1 MLLRDATRGL
11 FDKSLDGGSLVF
23 RVETNGPALTARATL
38 YGAGEA
44 RCATEAS
51 APIEKCY
58 AGPAIGVVVAGTFD
72 YRGRLGRT
80 RATPG
85 AILLGNAG
93 EPFECRHLDA
103 GGNRRSVIALHPDLL
118 AEVANDC
125 GLDDAAFAIS
135 ALAPSRETAPL
146 YGAVR
151 RAAGG
156 LRLDDED
163 VIDLA
168 AAALTLGRRER
179 TSGSTKAERR
189 RILDV
194 VRHLDTAYAEPC
206 GLDAL
211 AAMGQVSRFHFIRLF
226 RAVTG
231 ESPRQ
236 YLIGARLRAA
246 ADRLTDTAEPIT
258 HIAFDIG
265 FNDISHFNA
274 TFRRAFGLSPTA
286 WRRTA

>member
-1 MLLRDATRGL
+1 M
-11 FDKSLDGGSLVF
+11 F
-23 RVETNGPALTARATL
+23 RVESHGPALPARSPL

-44 RCATEAS
+44 RCATDARS
-51 APIEKCY
+51 PIEKCY
-58 AGPAIGVVVAGTFD
+58 AGPVIGVVVAGAFD
-72 YRGRLGRT
+72 YAGRHGRA

-93 EPFECRHLDA
+93 EAFDCRHLDG
-103 GGNRRSVIALHPDLL
+103 GGNRRAVIALDAGLM

-125 GLDDAAFAIS
+125 GLDDADFAVS

-156 LRLDDED
+156 LRLGEEE

-168 AAALTLGRRER
+168 ARALTLGRR
-179 TSGSTKAERR
+179 TCSAPPTAVERR
-189 RILDV
+189 RIREV
-194 VRHLDTAYAEPC
+194 VRHLDVAYAEPC
-206 GLDAL
+206 GLESL

-258 HIAFDIG
+258 RIAFDIG

-286 WRRTA
+286 WRKTA

>member
-1 MLLRDATRGL
+1 M
-11 FDKSLDGGSLVF
+11 F
-23 RVETNGPALTARATL
+23 RVETHGPALPARARL

-44 RCATEAS
+44 RCATDAA

-72 YRGRLGRT
+72 YAARQGRLQ
-80 RATPG
+80 AAPG
-85 AILLGNAG
+85 AVLLGNAG
-93 EPFECRHLDA
+93 ETFECRHLDA
-103 GGNRRSVIALHPDLL
+103 GGNRRAVIVLAPDLL

-125 GLDDAAFAIS
+125 GLDDADFAVA
-135 ALAPSRETAPL
+135 ALSPSREAAPL

-156 LRLDDED
+156 LRLDEEG

-168 AAALTLGRRER
+168 ARALTLGRRSR
-179 TSGSTKAERR
+179 DAVVGRADRG

-194 VRHLDTAYAEPC
+194 VRHLDTAYDEPC

-211 AAMGQVSRFHFIRLF
+211 AAMSQFSRFHFIRLF

-236 YLIGARLRAA
+236 YLIGVRLRAA
-246 ADRLTDTAEPIT
+246 ADRLADTAEPVT
-258 HIAFDIG
+258 QIALEVG

-274 TFRRAFGLSPTA
+274 TFRQAFGLSPTA
-286 WRRTA
+286 WRRSA

>member
-1 MLLRDATRGL
+1 M
-11 FDKSLDGGSLVF
+11 F
-23 RVETNGPALTARATL
+23 RVEINGPVLSARAPL

-58 AGPAIGVVVAGTFD
+58 AGPVIGVVVAGTFD
-72 YRGRLGRT
+72 YGGRQGRI

-93 EPFECRHLDA
+93 EIFECRHLDA
-103 GGNRRSVIALHPDLL
+103 SGNRRSVIALHPDLL
-118 AEVANDC
+118 AGVANDR
-125 GLDDAAFAIS
+125 GLDDADFAIS

-156 LRLDDED
+156 SRLDDED
-163 VIDLA
+163 LIDLA
-168 AAALTLGRRER
+168 ARALTLGRRTR
-179 TSGSTKAERR
+179 DAAPAPAERR
-189 RILDV
+189 RIRDV
-194 VRHLDTAYAEPC
+194 VQHLDTAYAEPC
-206 GLDAL
+206 DLDAL
-211 AAMGQVSRFHFIRLF
+211 AAMGQVSRYHFIRLF

-258 HIAFDIG
+258 RIALDIG

-274 TFRRAFGLSPTA
+274 TFRRAFGRSPRA
-286 WRRTA
+286 WRRSA

>member
-1 MLLRDATRGL
+1 M
-11 FDKSLDGGSLVF
+11 F
-23 RVETNGPALTARATL
+23 RVETHGPALPARSSL

-44 RCATEAS
+44 RCATRDPTA
-51 APIEKCY
+51 IEKCY
-58 AGPAIGVVVAGTFD
+58 AGPVIGVVVAGTFD
-72 YRGRLGRT
+72 YAGRHGRA

-85 AILLGNAG
+85 AILMGNAG
-93 EPFECRHLDA
+93 ESFDCRHLDA
-103 GGNRRSVIALHPDLL
+103 GGNRRAVIALHPDLL
-118 AEVANDC
+118 SEVANDC
-125 GLDDAAFAIS
+125 GLDDADFAVS
-135 ALAPSRETAPL
+135 TLAPSRETAPL

-156 LRLDDED
+156 LRLDEEG

-168 AAALTLGRRER
+168 ASALTLGRRTR
-179 TSGSTKAERR
+179 PVATSEAERR
-189 RILDV
+189 RIRDV
-194 VRHLDTAYAEPC
+194 VRHLDVAYAEPC
-206 GLDAL
+206 GLETL

-226 RAVTG
+226 RQVTG

-286 WRRTA
+286 WRKTA

>member
-1 MLLRDATRGL
+1 M
-11 FDKSLDGGSLVF
+11 F
-23 RVETNGPALTARATL
+23 RVETNGPVLPARTPL

-44 RCATEAS
+44 RCATDAS
-51 APIEKCY
+51 AAIEKCY
-58 AGPAIGVVVAGTFD
+58 AGPVIGVVVAGAFD
-72 YRGRLGRT
+72 YGGRQGRT

-85 AILLGNAG
+85 AILLGNAD
-93 EPFECRHLDA
+93 EAFECRHLDA

-125 GLDDAAFAIS
+125 GLDDADFAVS

-156 LRLDDED
+156 LRLDDEA
-163 VIDLA
+163 VIDLTA
-168 AAALTLGRRER
+168 QALTLGRRTR
-179 TSGSTKAERR
+179 NAAPAPAERR
-189 RILDV
+189 RIRDV
-194 VRHLDTAYAEPC
+194 VRHLDLAYAEPC
-206 GLDAL
+206 GLDTL
-211 AAMGQVSRFHFIRLF
+211 AAMGQVSRYHFIRLF

-258 HIAFDIG
+258 HIALDIG

-274 TFRRAFGLSPTA
+274 TFRRAFGLSPRA
-286 WRRTA
+286 WRKTA

>member
-1 MLLRDATRGL
+1 M
-11 FDKSLDGGSLVF
+11 F
-23 RVETNGPALTARATL
+23 RVENQGPALPARTAS

-44 RCATEAS
+44 RCATGQR

-58 AGPAIGVVVAGTFD
+58 AGPVIGVVVDGAFD

-80 RATPG
+80 RATRG

-93 EPFECRHLDA
+93 ESFECRHLDDA
-103 GGNRRSVIALHPDLL
+103 GNRRAVIALNPGLL
-118 AEVANDC
+118 AEVADDC
-125 GLDDAAFAIS
+125 GLDTADFAVS
-135 ALAPSRETAPL
+135 ALSPARETAPL
-146 YGAVR
+146 YGLVR

-156 LRLDDED
+156 LKLQEEE
-163 VIDLA
+163 VIDFA
-168 AAALTLGRRER
+168 AAALALGRQTRPAVAA
-179 TSGSTKAERR
+179 GADQR
-189 RILDV
+189 RIRDV

-206 GLDAL
+206 GLDDL
-211 AAMGQVSRFHFIRLF
+211 AAMGQVSRYHFIRLF
-226 RAVTG
+226 RAATG

-246 ADRLTDTAEPIT
+246 ADRLTDTAEPVT
-258 HIAFDIG
+258 HIAFDVG

>member
-1 MLLRDATRGL
+1 M
-11 FDKSLDGGSLVF
+11 FS
-23 RVETNGPALTARATL
+23 VETHGPALPSRSPL

-44 RCATEAS
+44 RCATDAK
-51 APIEKCY
+51 APIEKAY
-58 AGPAIGVVVAGTFD
+58 AGPVIGAVVAGTFD
-72 YRGRLGRT
+72 YAGRHGRA

-85 AILLGNAG
+85 TVLLGNAG
-93 EPFECRHLDA
+93 EAFDCRHLDG
-103 GGNRRSVIALHPDLL
+103 GGNRRAVVAFSGDLL

-125 GLDDAAFAIS
+125 GLAEATFAAS
-135 ALAPSRETAPL
+135 ALTPSRETAPL

-156 LRLDDED
+156 LRLGEEA

-168 AAALTLGRRER
+168 ASALTLGRKSRAH
-179 TSGSTKAERR
+179 TPTGAERR
-189 RILDV
+189 RIRDV
-194 VRHLDTAYAEPC
+194 VRHLDVAYAEPC
-206 GLDAL
+206 ELESL

-246 ADRLTDTAEPIT
+246 ADRLTDTAEPVT
-258 HIAFDIG
+258 HIAFDVG

-286 WRRTA
+286 WRKTG

>member
-1 MLLRDATRGL
+1 MY
-11 FDKSLDGGSLVF
+11 
-23 RVETNGPALTARATL
+23 RVEINGPALPARAQL

-44 RCATEAS
+44 RCATDAS
-51 APIEKCY
+51 APVEKCY
-58 AGPAIGVVVAGTFD
+58 AGPVIGVVVAGVFD
-72 YRGRLGRT
+72 YGGRHGRT

-85 AILLGNAG
+85 AILLGNAD
-93 EPFECRHLDA
+93 ETFECRHLDA

-125 GLDDAAFAIS
+125 ELDDADFAVS

-168 AAALTLGRRER
+168 ARALTLGRRMR
-179 TSGSTKAERR
+179 DAAPAPAERR
-189 RILDV
+189 RIRDV
-194 VRHLDTAYAEPC
+194 VRHLDLAYAEPC
-206 GLDAL
+206 GLDSL

-246 ADRLTDTAEPIT
+246 ADRLIETAEPINQ
-258 HIAFDIG
+258 IALGVG
-265 FNDISHFNA
+265 FNDIPHFNA
-274 TFRRAFGLSPTA
+274 TSRQAFGLSPSV
-286 WRRTA
+286 WRPWA

>member
-1 MLLRDATRGL
+1 MEAGPL
-11 FDKSLDGGSLVF
+11 F
-23 RVETNGPALTARATL
+23 RVEINGSALEARANL

-44 RCATEAS
+44 RCATSAS

-72 YRGRLGRT
+72 YASRHGRM

-93 EPFECRHLDA
+93 ETFHCRHLDP
-103 GGNRRSVIALHPDLL
+103 GGNRRAVIVLSPTLL
-118 AEVANDC
+118 AEIANDH
-125 GLDDAAFAIS
+125 GLDDACFAVA
-135 ALAPSRETAPL
+135 ALPPSREAAPL

-156 LRLDDED
+156 LRLDGEG

-168 AAALTLGRRER
+168 ARALTLGRRAR
-179 TSGSTKAERR
+179 RPAPSVADRR

-206 GLDAL
+206 GLEDL

-226 RAVTG
+226 RAATG

-258 HIAFDIG
+258 EIALGVG

-274 TFRRAFGLSPTA
+274 TFRQAFGLSPTA
-286 WRRTA
+286 WRRSA